1 MVSRRSGFT
10 LVELVTVIGIA
21 GLLALAVAPRL
32 FDRVGFEAR
41 GFHDQ
46 ARSVIRY
53 AQKVAVAQRRTV
65 FVQVTAG
72 GVAACYDAGCGN
84 PVGDPSQ
91 GGSLAIVAPAG
102 VTLTST
108 AANFSFNG
116 LGRPSEVGTVTINLI
131 GDVTPRAI
139 VVQPETGYVF

>member
-1 MVSRRSGFT
+1 MKTGSSGFT

-21 GLLALAVAPRL
+21 GLLAIAVAPRL

-46 ARSVIRY
+46 ALSVIRY

-65 FVQVTAG
+65 FVRVTAG
-72 GVAACYDAGCGN
+72 GVEACYDVGCGN
-84 PVGDPSQ
+84 PVSDPSQ

-102 VTLTST
+102 VTLTP
-108 AANFSFNG
+108 AATFSFGG
-116 LGRPSEVGTVTINLI
+116 LGRPSASVSINVT
-131 GDVTPRAI
+131 GDVPRVI
-139 VVQPETGYVF
+139 VVQPETGYVHSP

>member
-1 MVSRRSGFT
+1 MKTGGSGFT

-21 GLLALAVAPRL
+21 GLLAIAVAPRL

-72 GVAACYDAGCGN
+72 GVQACYDATCGN
-84 PVGDPSQ
+84 PVSDPSQ
-91 GGSLAIVAPAG
+91 GGILAIGAPDG
-102 VTLTST
+102 VTLTP
-108 AANFSFNG
+108 AVNFSFDG
-116 LGRPSEVGTVTINLI
+116 LGRPSAVGTVTINLI

-139 VVQPETGYVF
+139 VVEPETGYVF